1 MPNPKSNPAGRL
13 SSHDRILGSAKQ
25 LFATRGY
32 ENTSTAAIARR
43 AGTSE
48 SQLMKHFGNKEGLLE
63 AIFDDA
69 WKRINA
75 AARTARATQRTPAEK
90 LQTLVGLMLEAF
102 ERDPELK
109 LLMLLEGRRIR
120 KEGHLVMLTGGFREF
135 VDTLDSILREMRGAG
150 QLRPDLPV
158 DGVRSALMGVFEGLL
173 RDQLLARRLGFPA
186 RYTGKDMRTIFG
198 AVLAGL
204 APARGPRRRAQS

>member
-1 MPNPKSNPAGRL
+1 MPTPEGNPAPPL
-13 SSHDRILGSAKQ
+13 SSHDRILRAAKQ
-25 LFATRGY
+25 LFAAQGY
-32 ENTSTAAIARR
+32 ESTSTAAIARQ

-48 SQLMKHFGNKEGLLE
+48 SQLMKHFGSKEGLLE

-75 AARTARATQRTPAEK
+75 AARDARAARLAPAAK
-90 LQTLVGLMLEAF
+90 LQNLVGLMLEAF

-120 KEGHLVMLTGGFREF
+120 REGHLVMLTAGFREF
-135 VDTLDSILREMRGAG
+135 VGTVDSILREMRGAG
-150 QLRPDLPV
+150 ELRADLPV
-158 DGVRSALMGVFEGLL
+158 EGVRSALMGAFEGLL

-186 RYTGKDMRTIFG
+186 RYTGKDMRVVFAALLG
-198 AVLAGL
+198 GL
-204 APARGPRRRAQS
+204 GPARRRPRR

>member
-1 MPNPKSNPAGRL
+1 MPSAEVSPSARL

-48 SQLMKHFGNKEGLLE
+48 SQLMKHFGSKEGLLE
-63 AIFDDA
+63 AIFDSA
-69 WKRINA
+69 WKRINLA
-75 AARTARATQRTPAEK
+75 AGDARTARLGPAAK

-102 ERDPELK
+102 EHDPELK

-120 KEGHLVMLTGGFREF
+120 KEGHMVMLTGGFREF
-135 VDTLDSILREMRGAG
+135 VVTVDSILREMRGAG
-150 QLRPDLPV
+150 ELRPDLPI
-158 DGVRSALMGVFEGLL
+158 DGVRSALMGAFEGLL

-186 RYTGKDMRTIFG
+186 RYTGKDMRALF
-198 AVLAGL
+198 AALVVGL
-204 APARGPRRRAQS
+204 GPHRRRARA

>member
-1 MPNPKSNPAGRL
+1 MPTRAESPAAPL

-25 LFATRGY
+25 LFATHGY

-75 AARTARATQRTPAEK
+75 AAREARSAAQDPARK
-90 LQTLVGLMLEAF
+90 LETLVGLMLAAF

-120 KEGHLVMLTGGFREF
+120 KEGHLVMLTDGFRQF
-135 VDTLDSILREMRGAG
+135 VGTVDSILREMRDAG
-150 QLRPDLPV
+150 QLRSDLPV
-158 DGVRSALMGVFEGLL
+158 DAVRSALMGAFEGLL

-186 RYTGKDMRTIFG
+186 RYSGKDIRAIFA
-198 AVLAGL
+198 AVLGGVG
-204 APARGPRRRAQS
+204 PVRGGRRRP